1 MNPKNGDILAMA
13 SYPNYNLNTPFTP
26 NETLAKT
33 YDSLSSEKKM
43 KQYKT
48 CGKINQFLT
57 YMNLVLHLR

>member
-1 MNPKNGDILAMA
+1 MA

-33 YDSLSSEKKM
+33 YDSLSSEEKM